1 MKTLV
6 IGAHGQIGKILC
18 TKLAAA
24 GRPLRAMV
32 RDEAQRGELS
42 ALGAEAVVGDLE
54 GVFEHALQGC
64 DALVFAAG
72 SGGHTGG
79 DKTLLVDL
87 WGALRTFRAC
97 EAHGL
102 RRYLMVSAL
111 RTHDPDSGRAALRHY
126 LVAKKIADEYLE
138 RTSLDYTIVRPG
150 RLTNEPGT
158 GRVKLGAPGQ
168 VAAGE
173 IPRADVA
180 EVLAACLDA
189 PQTHRTCFDLV
200 SGPTAIAE
208 AVDTLK

>member
-1 MKTLV
+1 
-6 IGAHGQIGKILC
+6 
-18 TKLAAA
+18 
-24 GRPLRAMV
+24 
-32 RDEAQRGELS
+32 
-42 ALGAEAVVGDLE
+42 
-54 GVFEHALQGC
+54 VFEHALQGC
-64 DALVFAAG
+64 DALVFTAG

-111 RTHDPDSGRAALRHY
+111 RAHDPDSGRAALRHY

-158 GRVKLGAPGQ
+158 GRVRLGAPGQ

-173 IPRADVA
+173 IPREDVA

-189 PQTHRTCFDLV
+189 PQTHRTRFDLV

-208 AVDTLK
+208 AVNTLK